1 MVGVGRVSNS
11 AFLADIFSLNRFF
24 NKFSFVLLLI
34 GFATSAYGAP
44 SVVVES
50 PASGSA
56 GSPVFY
62 EAFATSF
69 QCAKG
74 VSSMRIYKA
83 PNVIAYTTKGQHIE
97 AFINLAPGTYHTV
110 VQAFDNCGGV
120 GKTAVDVSVSAAT
133 GVSVFLPALPYST
146 PLHIAASAQNAGCA
160 AGINAMRIYIADGV
174 TPYTVNSN
182 QLNTYLD
189 LAEGQYKL
197 TVQAWDNCGHV
208 FKSQFNRNVLALGSG
223 HAYAIHKT
231 GSTSTLYEFNIAAG
245 GILKN
250 PNGSNA
256 LPEYPVGAGANSVTT
271 DPGGWF
277 VYVSTPT
284 KIIGYQI
291 SELNGALTPMPG
303 SPFPLNGKANGI
315 APTINVDRS
324 GRFLYATYQSDTIAS
339 YRIERSTGALSST
352 GFVNA
357 IPSFRAT
364 LDMTGQ
370 YVYSVGQNNGIHLA
384 GFKIN
389 PNTGNLTAVPG
400 SPYTVPGEISDPSAA
415 AAGKYLYV
423 AGALNNGGGEIF
435 GYGIDYSTGAL
446 TSLPASPFS
455 ASSPNFG
462 IFNLYPDVFGRNL
475 WTFQQQ
481 EASSVNGIQSF
492 VINQDTGDLA
502 ASPWFLVP
510 PFHIAGFVEDN
521 NGVYVYTSEWVD
533 DEQASDG
540 VSAGVSGW
548 PIRENGDLTTQTQ
561 FKTKT
566 VPNSISIGDIAV
578 ARENPM

>member
-34 GFATSAYGAP
+34 GFATSAYGVH
-44 SVVVES
+44 SVVVAS
-50 PASGSA
+50 SASGSA
-56 GSPVFY
+56 GSHVFY

-231 GSTSTLYEFNIAAG
+231 GSTSTL
-245 GILKN
+245 
-250 PNGSNA
+250 
-256 LPEYPVGAGANSVTT
+256 T
-271 DPGGWF
+271 
-277 VYVSTPT
+277 
-284 KIIGYQI
+284 
-291 SELNGALTPMPG
+291 
-303 SPFPLNGKANGI
+303 
-315 APTINVDRS
+315 
-324 GRFLYATYQSDTIAS
+324 
-339 YRIERSTGALSST
+339 
-352 GFVNA
+352 
-357 IPSFRAT
+357 
-364 LDMTGQ
+364 
-370 YVYSVGQNNGIHLA
+370 
-384 GFKIN
+384 
-389 PNTGNLTAVPG
+389 NLTLLRA
-400 SPYTVPGEISDPSAA
+400 E
-415 AAGKYLYV
+415 
-423 AGALNNGGGEIF
+423 F
-435 GYGIDYSTGAL
+435 
-446 TSLPASPFS
+446 
-455 ASSPNFG
+455 
-462 IFNLYPDVFGRNL
+462 
-475 WTFQQQ
+475 
-481 EASSVNGIQSF
+481 
-492 VINQDTGDLA
+492 
-502 ASPWFLVP
+502 
-510 PFHIAGFVEDN
+510 
-521 NGVYVYTSEWVD
+521 
-533 DEQASDG
+533 
-540 VSAGVSGW
+540 
-548 PIRENGDLTTQTQ
+548 
-561 FKTKT
+561 
-566 VPNSISIGDIAV
+566 
-578 ARENPM
+578 